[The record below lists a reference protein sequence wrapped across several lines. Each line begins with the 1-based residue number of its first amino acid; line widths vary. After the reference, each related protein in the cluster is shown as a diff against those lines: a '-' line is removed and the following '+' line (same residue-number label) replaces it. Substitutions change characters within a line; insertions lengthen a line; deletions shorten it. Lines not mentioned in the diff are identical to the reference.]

1 MQLFHFIIS
10 HVLSGFWFLP
20 LSILLHKPTVKQSS
34 FALSISFRRC
44 FRITE
49 SHLCFARN
57 SSSWNNTFD
66 VFFVSGATKEIG
78 KSLTR
83 LCLRHRSIESKLKL
97 YTKYVWCNN
106 KHFRWVQLVPSN
118 HICSKSKL
126 KSATPTGIP
135 PSVRIEIGKCWVY
148 IHCLFP
154 WCIFW
159 WFSSSLL

>member
-1 MQLFHFIIS
+1 MCYQVSGSFLCPLYCISQL
-10 HVLSGFWFLP
+10 WE
-20 LSILLHKPTVKQSS
+20 QSNFS
-34 FALSISFRRC
+34 LSISFLNRRC

-57 SSSWNNTFD
+57 SSSWNNIFD
-66 VFFVSGATKEIG
+66 VSLVSGATKEIG

-126 KSATPTGIP
+126 ESATPIP
-135 PSVRIEIGKCWVY
+135 PSVRIEIGKRWVY

-154 WCIFW
+154 CCIFW